1 MLRDFKISFKVNS
14 HVDKLFRKRKRVDQ
28 FIIMGVNVQ
37 MNDEHGTTEKG
48 NGGCG
53 WGSVDVVLWIGM
65 RQNEDAI
72 EWWAE

>member
-1 MLRDFKISFKVNS
+1 LRDFKISFKVNS

-28 FIIMGVNVQ
+28 FIIMGANVQ

-48 NGGCG
+48 NDGCG
-53 WGSVDVVLWIGM
+53 WSSVDVVLWIGM